1 MERGI
6 SAINEIREYVKGLQK
21 SINGYRENEE
31 KMASQL
37 KILDEEK
44 TNLQNEINQL
54 QEQVKLLKLAKQLE
68 GDSVQDTKEVKLKIN
83 EMVRE
88 IDKCIA
94 LMNK

>member
-6 SAINEIREYVKGLQK
+6 FAINEIREYVKGLQK

-37 KILDEEK
+37 KKIDEEK
-44 TNLQNEINQL
+44 SNLQNEINQL

>member
-31 KMASQL
+31 KIASQL
-37 KILDEEK
+37 KKLDEEK

-68 GDSVQDTKEVKLKIN
+68 GESVKDTKEVKLKIN